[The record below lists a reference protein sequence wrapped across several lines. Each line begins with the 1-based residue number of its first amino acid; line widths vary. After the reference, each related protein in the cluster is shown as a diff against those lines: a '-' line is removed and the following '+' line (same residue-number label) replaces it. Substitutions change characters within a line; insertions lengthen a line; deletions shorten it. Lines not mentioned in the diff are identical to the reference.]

1 MFDAN
6 KALDIW
12 RRPSE
17 YFRMSYL
24 CLVTFDL
31 SNASAENYQDAYR
44 DLAAIG
50 FSTTVT
56 GSSNKQISLPN
67 TTCVGEFSGSD
78 AASIR
83 DSLVARVQSAF
94 KTRGFSSKIFVMA
107 GGDWAWGYRTTD

>member
-1 MFDAN
+1 MLGGN
-6 KALDIW
+6 IALDIW
-12 RRPSE
+12 RQASE
-17 YFRMSYL
+17 YIDMSYL

-31 SNASAENYQDAYR
+31 SNASAENYQEAYK
-44 DLAAIG
+44 DLAQIG

-56 GSSNKQISLPN
+56 GSSDKQISLPN

-94 KTRGFSSKIFVMA
+94 KARGFSSKIFVMV
-107 GGDWAWGYRTTD
+107 GGDWAWGYKTTD